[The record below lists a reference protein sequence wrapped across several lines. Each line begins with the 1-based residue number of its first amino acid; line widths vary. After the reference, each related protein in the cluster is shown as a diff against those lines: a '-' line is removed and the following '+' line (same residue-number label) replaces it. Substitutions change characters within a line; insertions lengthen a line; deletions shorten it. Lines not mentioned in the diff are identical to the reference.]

1 MSDFKAREARAL
13 NVLNDLIAAARKA
26 GADAADAVLT
36 ESVSLGVSFRLGK
49 PEDLERSESN
59 DLGLR
64 VLIGRRQAFVASTDC
79 APKALDELVT
89 RAVAMARA
97 APEDKFCGLADPT
110 LLATS
115 VPDLDLADDAEPAPD
130 ALIARAHAAEESA
143 LAVTGVTNSEGA
155 EASFGR
161 GMVALATSGGF
172 AGAYTGTRHGV
183 SVSVLAGSGTAMER
197 DYDFASARHLADL
210 NDAAAVGRSAGE
222 RAVRRLNPRKLA
234 SRRMP
239 VIFDARVAG
248 SLIGHFAG
256 AISGSAVARG
266 TSFLKDRLEQP
277 VFGAGIRIIDDPLRR
292 RGLRSRPFDG
302 EGIAARPLA
311 LIEDGR
317 LTTWLLDS
325 ASARQ
330 LKLASNGRAAR
341 GTGGPPAPSTSNLWL
356 EPGTK
361 SVPELISDITE
372 GLYITELIGFGV
384 NPVTGDYSRGAA
396 GFRIKNGTSAEP
408 VSELTVAGNLKDM
421 FRNLVPASDLVFRY
435 GTDSPTVRID
445 GMTVAGT

>member
-1 MSDFKAREARAL
+1 MSDFKARETRAL
-13 NVLNDLIAAARKA
+13 NLLSDLITAARKA
-26 GADAADAVLT
+26 GADAADAVQT

-64 VLIGRRQAFVASTDC
+64 VLIGQRQAFVASTDC
-79 APKALDELVT
+79 APKALEELVT

-97 APEDKFCGLADPT
+97 APEDRFCGLADRA
-110 LLATS
+110 LLAKDF
-115 VPDLDLADDAEPAPD
+115 PALDLADSAEPTPD
-130 ALIARAHAAEESA
+130 ALIARARIAEESA
-143 LAVTGVTNSEGA
+143 LAVKGVTNSEGA

-161 GMVALATSGGF
+161 GMVALAASNGF

-197 DYDFASARHLADL
+197 DYDFASARHLTDL

-222 RAVRRLNPRKLA
+222 RAVRRLNPHKLA

-239 VIFDARVAG
+239 VIYDARVAG

-266 TSFLKDRLEQP
+266 TSFLKDRLGQP
-277 VFGAGIRIIDDPLRR
+277 VFGSGIRINDDPLRR

-302 EGIAARPLA
+302 EGVAARPLA
-311 LIEDGR
+311 LIDDGR
-317 LTTWLLDS
+317 LTTWLLDT

-330 LKLASNGRAAR
+330 LNLTSNGRAAR

-356 EPGTK
+356 EPGPK
-361 SVPELISDITE
+361 SVAELVADIAD
-372 GLYITELIGFGV
+372 GLYVTELIGFGV

-396 GFRIKNGTSAEP
+396 GFRIKDGQLAEP
-408 VSELTVAGNLKDM
+408 VSELTIAGNLRDM
-421 FRNLVPASDLVFRY
+421 FRNLVPASDLVFRF
-435 GTDSPTVRID
+435 GADSPTVRID
-445 GMTVAGT
+445 GLTVAGT